1 MLKLSS
7 TLAGLRITVQHAVQ
21 AQHDS
26 EGDRD
31 PCATSL
37 RALPQ
42 AQNAPTA
49 AIFIGGHGTAEES
62 SAQAQQARESA
73 QILNEVRHI
82 LRYMG
87 YACYRLCLVHC
98 VQSADSIPQCST
110 GPTGQNLPL
119 SLHSVCQA
127 YSLTLQHTI

>member
-1 MLKLSS
+1 M
-7 TLAGLRITVQHAVQ
+7 TVQHAVQ

-26 EGDRD
+26 EGDRG
-31 PCATSL
+31 PCAMSL

-49 AIFIGGHGTAEES
+49 AIFTGGHGTAEES

-73 QILNEVRHI
+73 QILNEVRHT
-82 LRYMG
+82 LR
-87 YACYRLCLVHC
+87 CLVLCLLHS
-98 VQSADSIPQCST
+98 VQSADSIPHHRT
-110 GPTGQNLPL
+110 GPTGENLPL

-127 YSLTLQHTI
+127 YFLTLQHTT